1 MSVRP
6 DIYIVGQNITK
17 AEAHAMKV
25 AKGGPRLVRV
35 AHGIYFALRTRETDP
50 QPEQDAEVNSLFS
63 LYGLRIANHLLPDS
77 GLTHST
83 AYYRT
88 PVDGRIFVGGAYSYR
103 KVIAERFGK
112 TDLGI
117 IQSGITSWFFD
128 KARDKESV
136 RLLLSDSDLFSAT
149 PFRDALGDYKI
160 PVQTKEM
167 ILLTQ
172 YESIKHNQDKLLRKQ
187 EIDQLTSD
195 LIHQY
200 GGTVPMLD
208 RIRQIAT
215 KVSKTNEYERLL
227 KTILSTKP

>member
-1 MSVRP
+1 MARP

-17 AEAHAMKV
+17 AEAHALKT

-35 AHGIYFALRTRETDP
+35 AHGIYFSLRTRESDP
-50 QPEQDAEVNSLFS
+50 QPEQDAEVNSLFN
-63 LYGLRIANHLLPDS
+63 LYGLRIACHLLPDS

-83 AYYRT
+83 AYYRA

-103 KVIAERFGK
+103 KVIADRFGS

-117 IQSGITSWFFD
+117 FQSGIATS
-128 KARDKESV
+128 RDKESV
-136 RLLLSDSDLFSAT
+136 RLVLSDDDLFCPT

-172 YESIKHNQDKLLRKQ
+172 HESIKKNQDKLLRRP
-187 EIDQLTSD
+187 EIEQLSD
-195 LIHQY
+195 ELIRQY

-208 RIRQIAT
+208 RIKHVAIKAG
-215 KVSKTNEYERLL
+215 KTNEYERLL
-227 KTILSTKP
+227 KTILSTKS